1 MAKIVR
7 ATVVSFLFAGG
18 MAFMPVQ
25 ADASAATPPQVTS
38 SALEDVRLPLGLH
51 GSHPRPQ
58 CRRRR
63 RPAIRSIRG
72 PEKVTEAK
80 DTRVEYAPYVIA
92 AVIVVV
98 IVASVI
104 FWRGRE
110 SFASEEIRLK
120 LRDALRLAEA
130 HGKARSGWSLP
141 EPLAVA
147 NNSEYNKHADQFA
160 LSKCGRNRRR

>member
-38 SALEDVRLPLGLH
+38 SALEDVRLPLGL
-51 GSHPRPQ
+51 Q
-58 CRRRR
+58 
-63 RPAIRSIRG
+63 SIASPSSMSPSPSPSNPVDPG
-72 PEKVTEAK
+72 TGETKEAK

-104 FWRGRE
+104 FWRGRKV
-110 SFASEEIRLK
+110 SHPRK
-120 LRDALRLAEA
+120 
-130 HGKARSGWSLP
+130 SG
-141 EPLAVA
+141 
-147 NNSEYNKHADQFA
+147 
-160 LSKCGRNRRR
+160 